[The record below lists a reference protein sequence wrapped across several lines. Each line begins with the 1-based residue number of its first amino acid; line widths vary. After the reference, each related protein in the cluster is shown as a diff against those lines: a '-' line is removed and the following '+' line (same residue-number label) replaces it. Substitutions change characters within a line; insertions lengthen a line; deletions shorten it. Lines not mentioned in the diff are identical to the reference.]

1 MDENHLNMSLFYF
14 ESPILF
20 SDVNVSGGLRV
31 FVKEFCKKKKIR
43 IMSRTFDKFSEV
55 TKNFHILLWEG
66 I

>member
-1 MDENHLNMSLFYF
+1 MDEKHLNISLFNF
-14 ESPILF
+14 NPPILF

-31 FVKEFCKKKKIR
+31 FVKEFRKKKIR